1 MKIKDVATYIKR
13 GITPKYVDK
22 DGLIVVNQKCIK
34 DGTINH
40 EFVKYTSKDKKF
52 SDEKKIQVG
61 DILINSTG
69 TGTLGRVAYADKKL
83 GFSYVDSHVTIL
95 RCENYNPK
103 FLFYWLRPLEK
114 YIETL
119 GKGSTNQIELS
130 SDIISEIEIPAIDII
145 KQNKITEI
153 VSKYDDLIENN
164 QKQIKLLEEA
174 AQRLYKE
181 WFVDFRFPGYEDTK
195 FIDGIPDGWEKL
207 FLSEIA
213 PIVTGKKDANF
224 GTENGE
230 YPFFTCA
237 QETIKAP
244 SYSFDCKAVILAG
257 NGDFNVKLHRGKF
270 EAYQRTYVFSPHD
283 TNYLYLLFYAVKNN
297 MRQLFQGAS
306 GSTIRFLTKG
316 MLEEIRVFNPN
327 NNILNKFT
335 HYCEEYQNKIEAIK
349 KQNIV
354 LLEAR
359 DRLLPK
365 LMSGEIGV

>member
-83 GFSYVDSHVTIL
+83 GFLYVDSHVTIL

-153 VSKYDDLIENN
+153 VSTYDDLIENN

-174 AQRLYKE
+174 AQRLYK
-181 WFVDFRFPGYEDTK
+181 FSLSRIRGYQ
-195 FIDGIPDGWEKL
+195 IYRRHSRWVEKRI
-207 FLSEIA
+207 S
-213 PIVTGKKDANF
+213 
-224 GTENGE
+224 
-230 YPFFTCA
+230 
-237 QETIKAP
+237 
-244 SYSFDCKAVILAG
+244 
-257 NGDFNVKLHRGKF
+257 
-270 EAYQRTYVFSPHD
+270 
-283 TNYLYLLFYAVKNN
+283 
-297 MRQLFQGAS
+297 RQ
-306 GSTIRFLTKG
+306 
-316 MLEEIRVFNPN
+316 
-327 NNILNKFT
+327 
-335 HYCEEYQNKIEAIK
+335 YY
-349 KQNIV
+349 
-354 LLEAR
+354 
-359 DRLLPK
+359 
-365 LMSGEIGV
+365 